1 MASWGQTELEKH
13 RTAGLG
19 GTQEK
24 SDLQGYISSVVQNA
38 RFLFKTTYFQQL
50 VLLSNWHHL
59 LFFLKLNIFNIFSS
73 SLFVLSHCRI
83 GWEKQ
88 TLCPTLKAILSR
100 KFSPLNKFAYYSSK
114 QSHLSSQKTDWKR
127 SEFLSE
133 YTKCVL

>member
-1 MASWGQTELEKH
+1 MGPD
-13 RTAGLG
+13 RTGE
-19 GTQEK
+19 TQ
-24 SDLQGYISSVVQNA
+24 DLRSGRDTGKMLHLFCCPHA

-127 SEFLSE
+127 SKFLSE